1 MNDRPI
7 KAPRDLTP
15 DERRVLRKVITSGR
29 LASTDALLAQLENA
43 VVAGGIPTFLDL
55 EISQGTP
62 ASTYPDGPLPLR
74 AFVEERGG
82 VTGEIIIWVK
92 DGYLS
97 ALESA
102 WFTDEPPT
110 SAPRPEQVRVEDAG
124 SLGNGVGDAW
134 R

>member
-1 MNDRPI
+1 MNDREM
-7 KAPRDLTP
+7 KTRRALTP
-15 DERRVLRKVITSGR
+15 DERGVLIKLIRSGHV
-29 LASTDALLAQLENA
+29 ACADALLLQLETA
-43 VVAGGIPTFLDL
+43 LVGGGIPTFLEL
-55 EISQGTP
+55 EISQDTP

-74 AFVEERGG
+74 AFVEERGA
-82 VTGEIIIWVK
+82 VTGEIIIWIK